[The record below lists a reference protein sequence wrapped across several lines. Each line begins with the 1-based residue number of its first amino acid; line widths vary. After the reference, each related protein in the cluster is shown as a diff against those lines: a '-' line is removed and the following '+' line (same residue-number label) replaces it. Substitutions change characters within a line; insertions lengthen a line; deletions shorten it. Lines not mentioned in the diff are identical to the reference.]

1 MVRPMGYETRML
13 VGGKPVAGEGTP
25 IEVENP
31 ATGEI
36 VATAGSTSPDQL
48 DRAVTA
54 AREAS
59 REWADVP
66 AVDRAPL
73 LHRVADRLRERTD
86 ELARLMTIEIG
97 RPLTESADE
106 IEWCA
111 ACFDY
116 YAEVARSEIGRV
128 IPPIESSQF
137 AVVIKEPHGVVGA
150 IVPWN
155 FPLLLLSW
163 KLAPALAAGNTVVA
177 KPSELTPLSTLA
189 IADIFGELPPGTVN
203 LIAGAGE
210 TGAAIAEHPGVDC
223 VAFTGSVATGHKV
236 GIAAAARNARVN
248 LEMGGKDPFIVCDDL
263 DRKQLTVAARGG
275 AWAAFLNAGQVCTSS
290 ERFYVMDRVYDHFV
304 EELLEYTRSLKTG
317 DPFDADTDIGAMA
330 SANQKAKALA
340 QVDAAVAA
348 GAELLTGGGN
358 AGRERG
364 HFLEPCVLTGVPADA
379 AVLTEETFG
388 PVVPIVRVNSLDEA
402 IEHANGLDLG
412 LGANVYTTSLK
423 TAIRCVKEI
432 RAGSVWINDPLTDND
447 AGPFGGFKNS
457 GIGRELG
464 TEGLDA
470 FREAKHAHI
479 DTEIELKEW
488 WYPYGNSGGAGTGSP
503 AHGA

>member
-1 MVRPMGYETRML
+1 MGYESRL
-13 VGGKPVAGEGTP
+13 FIGGDLIAGEGP
-25 IEVENP
+25 AIEVENP
-31 ATGEI
+31 ATEEI
-36 VATAGSTSPDQL
+36 VASVGSASKDQL
-48 DRAVTA
+48 DLAVKS

-59 REWADVP
+59 VEWANMP

-73 LHRVADRLRERTD
+73 LHEIANRLRARAD
-86 ELARLMTIEIG
+86 ELGRLMTIEIG
-97 RPLTESADE
+97 RPLTESVDE

-128 IPPIESSQF
+128 IPPIEASQF

-150 IVPWN
+150 IIPWN

-189 IADIFGELPPGTVN
+189 IAGIFEELPAGTVN
-203 LIAGAGE
+203 LVSGAGE
-210 TGAAIAEHPGVDC
+210 VGAAIAEHPGIDC
-223 VAFTGSVATGHKV
+223 VAFTGSVETGHKV

-248 LEMGGKDPFIVCDDL
+248 LEMGSKDAFIVCSDL
-263 DRKQLTVAARGG
+263 SGEEVEIAARAG

-290 ERFYVMDRVYDHFV
+290 ERFYVMEEIYDQYVEAFV
-304 EELLEYTRSLKTG
+304 EHTRSLRIG
-317 DPFDADTDIGAMA
+317 DPFDPDVEIGSLA
-330 SANQKAKALA
+330 SGNQKRKVVD
-340 QVDAAVAA
+340 QVEAAVAA
-348 GAELLTGGGN
+348 GGELLVGGGD
-358 AGRERG
+358 AGFEKG
-364 HFLEPCVLTGVPADA
+364 HYFEPAVLTGVPEEASLLVD
-379 AVLTEETFG
+379 ETFG
-388 PVVPIVRVNSLDEA
+388 PVAPLVPVKSLDEA
-402 IEHANGLDLG
+402 IEKANGLQFG
-412 LGANVYTTSLK
+412 LGATVYTKDLK
-423 TAIRCVKEI
+423 NTIRSVKEI

-464 TEGLDA
+464 AEGLDA

-479 DTEIELKEW
+479 DTELEIKEW
-488 WYPYGNSGGAGTGSP
+488 WYPYG
-503 AHGA
+503 

>member
-1 MVRPMGYETRML
+1 MGYETRLL
-13 VGGKPVAGEGTP
+13 VGGESITGEGP
-25 IEVENP
+25 AIEVENP

-36 VATAGSTSPDQL
+36 VATVAAASAAQL
-48 DRAVTA
+48 DDAVKAADA
-54 AREAS
+54 ARAD
-59 REWADVP
+59 WAGMA

-73 LHRVADRLRERTD
+73 LHEVAARLRERSA
-86 ELARLMTIEIG
+86 ELARLMTVEIG

-106 IEWCA
+106 VEWCA

-128 IPPIESSQF
+128 IPPIESTQF
-137 AVVIKEPHGVVGA
+137 AVVVKEPHGVVGA

-155 FPLLLLSW
+155 FPLLLLTW

-189 IADIFGELPPGTVN
+189 IADVFSELPPGTVN
-203 LIAGAGE
+203 LVAGDGQIGAG
-210 TGAAIAEHPGVDC
+210 IAEHPGVDC
-223 VAFTGSVATGHKV
+223 VAFTGSVATGRRV
-236 GIAAAARNARVN
+236 GVACAARNARVN

-263 DRKQLTVAARGG
+263 TDEQIAVAARGG

-290 ERFYVMDRVYDHFV
+290 ERFYVMAGVFDRYV
-304 EELLEYTRSLKTG
+304 EAFLKYTEALRVG
-317 DPFDADTDIGAMA
+317 DPFDPETEIGSMA
-330 SANQKAKALA
+330 SAGQKAKALA

-348 GAELLTGGGN
+348 GAELLTGGGD
-358 AGRERG
+358 AGRPDG

-379 AVLTEETFG
+379 DLLREETFG
-388 PVVPIVRVNSLDEA
+388 PVAPLVPVGSLDEA
-402 IEHANGLDLG
+402 IERANGLDFG
-412 LGANVYTTSLK
+412 LGANIYTADLK
-423 TAIRCVKEI
+423 TAIRCVKEV

-479 DTEIELKEW
+479 ETEIADKEW
-488 WYPYGNSGGAGTGSP
+488 WYPYG
-503 AHGA
+503 